1 MAKPVIICNTGLLIA
16 LERVGLLHLPG
27 TLHGLVLI
35 PDAVEREFLA
45 VQTVGTSFDELKRA
59 GLIQVPTLSVPLDP
73 LLATL
78 LDAGEAAVIQ
88 LARALNVD
96 KVLIDERK
104 GRKVARD
111 IYGLSTIGTVRV
123 LLDAKQRGLI
133 ESVNQPLTAMRE
145 HGYRIYDKILQAARQ
160 QANE

>member
-1 MAKPVIICNTGLLIA
+1 MAKPVIICNTGPLIA
-16 LERVGLLHLPG
+16 LECVGLLHLPG
-27 TLHGLVLI
+27 TLYGLALI
-35 PDAVEREFLA
+35 PDAVECEFLA
-45 VQTVGTSFDELKRA
+45 GQTVGTSFDELKRA

-88 LARALNVD
+88 LARALNIN

-145 HGYRIYDKILQAARQ
+145 HGYRIHDKILQAARQ